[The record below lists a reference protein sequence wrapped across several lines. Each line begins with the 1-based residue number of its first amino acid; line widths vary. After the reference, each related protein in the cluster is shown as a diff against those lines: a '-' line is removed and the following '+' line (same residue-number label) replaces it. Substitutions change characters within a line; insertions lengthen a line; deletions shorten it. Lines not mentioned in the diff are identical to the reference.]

1 MKKMTYQKSLVGV
14 QVCMLLG
21 AFWPT
26 MPLVGWSHYALEGG
40 MTSCSVTWNEQSTN
54 VISYNLAIFVC
65 VYILPVLVIVATN
78 AKMLLIVSRR
88 PLCLSLSPSLSLIA
102 FPPCLNSSRT
112 CPRSAT
118 APMTPRCRSAS
129 TWRSE

>member
-1 MKKMTYQKSLVGV
+1 MKKMTYKKSMLGV

-54 VISYNLAIFVC
+54 VISYNLAIFIC
-65 VYILPVLVIVATN
+65 VYILPVLIIVATN
-78 AKMLLIVSRR
+78 AKMLLIVSR
-88 PLCLSLSPSLSLIA
+88 PLPLSLSLTLSPSLSH
-102 FPPCLNSSRT
+102 
-112 CPRSAT
+112 CPL
-118 APMTPRCRSAS
+118 P
-129 TWRSE
+129 

>member
-1 MKKMTYQKSLVGV
+1 MKKMTYKKSMLGV

-54 VISYNLAIFVC
+54 VISYNLAIFVF
-65 VYILPVLVIVATN
+65 VYILPVLIIVATN
-78 AKMLLIVSRR
+78 AKMLLIVSR
-88 PLCLSLSPSLSLIA
+88 PLPLPHPITLFLIPFPLS
-102 FPPCLNSSRT
+102 LNSSRT

-118 APMTPRCRSAS
+118 APMTPKCRSAS